1 MLLCGAMRKKVETGA
16 WPSPDRYG
24 CLHVTT
30 GDFEEL
36 FYSVRERYGENWG
49 TEARGKS
56 SRSLLNDVYKK
67 MRQVGLLRGPD
78 EAGNVLVLPTAA
90 RYSATYDKTGQEPG
104 LHHPPDG
111 VRQAP
116 ASSRAKASLN
126 GKMKRG
132 LGDHDTL
139 WSSSRVEE
147 A

>member
-1 MLLCGAMRKKVETGA
+1 MT
-16 WPSPDRYG
+16 
-24 CLHVTT
+24 
-30 GDFEEL
+30 EL
-36 FYSVRERYGENWG
+36 FYSVREQFGENWG
-49 TEARGKS
+49 NEARNKS
-56 SRSLLNDVYKK
+56 SRSLLNEVYKK

-78 EAGNVLVLPTAA
+78 EAGNVLILPAAA
-90 RYSATYDKTGQEPG
+90 RYSATYEKTGQEPG

-116 ASSRAKASLN
+116 AAPRAKASLN

-132 LGDHDTL
+132 LSDRDTL